1 MKSLTHLYRI
11 GRGPS
16 SSHTI
21 GPQKIA
27 EYALNEYPDADGFR
41 AVLYGSLALTGK
53 GHGTDRVLKQTLPAC
68 EVLYDAANDNI
79 PHPNTMDIYA
89 LKGGKEIH
97 KLRGISVGGGEIR
110 IEGAP
115 FAPPAEVYPLNS
127 FAKIK
132 AYVTQKDIRLSEYV
146 FETEPQ
152 IYGYLQDIWKAMQ
165 SCVERGLKKE
175 GELPGG
181 LHIQRKA
188 KYLYEQKSPRGEST
202 ETRQARVLYA
212 YAFAVAEENAD
223 NGVVVTAPTCGA
235 AAVLPSA
242 LYYLKERENFTDDDI
257 IRALATAGI
266 IGNVVKTNASISG
279 AECGCQAEIG
289 TACSMTAAAVSELY
303 NLDVSQIECAAEVA
317 MEHNLGL
324 TCDPVAGLVQVP
336 CIERNAMAVM
346 RALDCFRLAYYLT
359 DMRKIAFD
367 TIVETMYQTG
377 RDLNSR
383 YRETAKGG
391 IAVNFKTRN

>member
-1 MKSLTHLYRI
+1 MKSLTELFRI

-27 EYALNEYPDADGFR
+27 EYALARFKDADSFR
-41 AVLYGSLALTGK
+41 AVLYGSLALTGT
-53 GHGTDRVLKQTLPAC
+53 GHGTDRVLKKTLPNC
-68 EVLYDAANDNI
+68 EVICNTKNGNI
-79 PHPNTMDIYA
+79 PHPNTMDVIA
-89 LKGGKEIH
+89 LKRDEEIAR
-97 KLRGISVGGGEIR
+97 LRGISVGGGEIR
-110 IEGAP
+110 IEGVP
-115 FAPPAEVYPLNS
+115 FTPPPEVYPLNN

-132 AYVTQKDIRLSEYV
+132 EYAAQKNLRLCEYV

-152 IYGYLQDIWKAMQ
+152 IYEYLRGIWRTM
-165 SCVERGLKKE
+165 SECVERGLKKE

-181 LHIQRKA
+181 LHLKRKA
-188 KYLYEQKSPRGEST
+188 KYLYEQKFPEGEST
-202 ETRQARVLYA
+202 ETRQARLLCA

-242 LYYLKERENFTDDDI
+242 LYYLKERENFSDDEI
-257 IRALATAGI
+257 IHALATAGI

-289 TACSMTAAAVSELY
+289 TACSMTAAAVCELY
-303 NLDVSQIECAAEVA
+303 GLNVNQIECAAEVA

-324 TCDPVAGLVQVP
+324 TCDPVSGLVQVP
-336 CIERNAMAVM
+336 CIERNSMAVM

-359 DMRKIAFD
+359 DMRKISFD

-377 RDLNSR
+377 RDLNSC
-383 YRETAKGG
+383 YRETATGG
-391 IAVNFKTRN
+391 IATHYKT

>member
-1 MKSLTHLYRI
+1 MKSLTQLYRI

-27 EYALNEYPDADGFR
+27 EYALKQFPEADGFR
-41 AVLYGSLALTGK
+41 VILYGSLALTGK
-53 GHGTDRVLKQTLPAC
+53 GHGTDRVLRETLPFC
-68 EVLYDAANDNI
+68 EVVYDAENRDI

-89 LKGGKEIH
+89 LKGGKDTH

-115 FAPPAEVYPLNS
+115 FLPPAEVYSLNS

-132 AYVTQKDIRLSEYV
+132 AYVIQKDIRLSEYV

-152 IYGYLQDIWKAMQ
+152 IYEYLQGIWKAMQ
-165 SCVERGLKKE
+165 SCVERGLSKE

-181 LHIQRKA
+181 LHIRRKA
-188 KYLYEQKSPRGEST
+188 RRLYEQKHPRGEST
-202 ETRQARVLYA
+202 ETRQAREMFA

-235 AAVLPSA
+235 AAVLPAA
-242 LYYLKERENFTDDDI
+242 LYYLKEKENFTEDDI

-289 TACSMTAAAVSELY
+289 TACSMTAAAVCELY

-336 CIERNAMAVM
+336 CIERNAMAVL

-359 DMRKIAFD
+359 DMRKISFD

-377 RDLNSR
+377 QDLNSR
-383 YRETAKGG
+383 YRETAEGG
-391 IAVNFKTRN
+391 IATHYKK